1 MVFIAVET
9 KAKKYWKPDYLRSL
23 QRLMS
28 YIGIVFVCPLMGAWL
43 SNKPL
48 SPYLKFP
55 PVPEKIQSPDFSWGV
70 FCLIAAFSIMALKP
84 FLTQVILSPP
94 RLFPEKAVKYL
105 FPFWGWLGVI
115 FMMLA
120 WLVAWNRFEW
130 FEAVQAFTFT
140 PLWLSFILV
149 INALT
154 YRRIGRCLLINNT
167 RYYLAL
173 FLVSACLWWSFEFLN
188 RFVQNWFYVGITDF
202 GPGRYFIYATLP
214 FSTVLPAVLGT
225 ADLLNT
231 FPGISVDLN
240 RFKPLHLVDGK
251 MIALSYVV
259 VAAIGF
265 AALAIWPK
273 TLYLLVW
280 LLPILLVTGLQSLTE
295 KPDLV
300 LDIEAGDWRRIWT
313 LAVSGL
319 ICGLFWEMWNVNSL
333 AHWQYSVPYVQRFEI
348 FEMPL
353 LGYLGYLP
361 FGIFCGLFA
370 DFILPSSLKNS

>member
-1 MVFIAVET
+1 MPVET
-9 KAKKYWKPDYLRSL
+9 KARKCWMLDYTRSL
-23 QRLMS
+23 WRLMS
-28 YIGIVFVCPLMGAWL
+28 YMFVIFVSPLMGAWL

-48 SPYLKFP
+48 SPYLEFP
-55 PVPEKIQSPDFSWGV
+55 PIPEKIQAPVFSWGV
-70 FCLIAAFSIMALKP
+70 FCLIAAFSIMTIKP
-84 FLTQVILSPP
+84 FLSRIILSNTRP
-94 RLFPEKAVKYL
+94 FPEKPVKYR

-115 FMMLA
+115 FMMIA
-120 WLVAWNRFEW
+120 WLVAWNRFAW
-130 FEAVQAFTFT
+130 FEALQAFTFT

-154 YRRIGRCLLINNT
+154 YRRIGRCLLINHT

-225 ADLLNT
+225 AEWLNT

-240 RFKPLHLVDGK
+240 RFKPLHLIDAK
-251 MIALSYVV
+251 MIAISYVV
-259 VAAIGF
+259 AAVIGF

-280 LLPILLVTGLQSLTE
+280 LLPILLVIGLQSLTE
-295 KPDLV
+295 KPNLV
-300 LDIEAGDWRRIWT
+300 FDIEAGDWRRIWT

-333 AHWQYSVPYVQRFEI
+333 SHWKYSIPYLQRFEI

-370 DFILPSSLKNS
+370 DFILPSSLKSS